1 MKPETMTEIATLFTG
16 SKWTSDTN
24 SKYSEAFATLQ
35 PYEDAEVV
43 DATKAL
49 RASLARTHCTAA
61 EIVGEIRRMRKRSTV
76 QEKAQR
82 EYIDIHEVTVQRDE
96 MRKAIMLAPRE
107 VVAQAV
113 AYCRKAG
120 AIESKPLSGDVT
132 QWSAFTTG
140 MVYAA
145 IERAHG

>member
-1 MKPETMTEIATLFTG
+1 
-16 SKWTSDTN
+16 
-24 SKYSEAFATLQ
+24 
-35 PYEDAEVV
+35 
-43 DATKAL
+43 
-49 RASLARTHCTAA
+49 
-61 EIVGEIRRMRKRSTV
+61 
-76 QEKAQR
+76 
-82 EYIDIHEVTVQRDE
+82 
-96 MRKAIMLAPRE
+96 MLAPRE

-132 QWSAFTTG
+132 QWSAFTIG